1 MNQDNDPV
9 ERALADLVASLG
21 TALGAD
27 LKAVVLFGSGAE
39 GRLRPASDVNLIA
52 VLSRFDRA
60 AVERCSE
67 ALSFAEAAIR
77 AEVMF
82 LLEDEVAPSA
92 SAFAVKFADLQR
104 RRRVLYG
111 DDPFLNLVIP
121 RDEQVRRV
129 LQVLLNLTLRVRSSY
144 ARRSRQAHQVS
155 QLLTEAA
162 GPLRASAASIV
173 ELEGGQ
179 VASPREA
186 LVSLAADLGAG
197 PSIVPAL
204 SEAREG
210 RPLSMPEGA
219 AIDALFDLL
228 ARMRARAAA
237 LR

>member
-1 MNQDNDPV
+1 MNQETDPV
-9 ERALADLVASLG
+9 ERALADLVMSLQS
-21 TALGAD
+21 ALGAD

-52 VLSRFDRA
+52 VLTRFDRA

-104 RRRVLYG
+104 RRRVLFG
-111 DDPFLNLVIP
+111 EDPFLHLVIP
-121 RDEQVRRV
+121 RDEQVRRL
-129 LQVLLNLTLRVRSSY
+129 LQVLLNLTLRMRSTY
-144 ARRSRQAHQVS
+144 ARRSRQAHQVA
-155 QLLTEAA
+155 QLLTDAA

-179 VASPREA
+179 VESPKAA
-186 LVSLAADLGAG
+186 LASLAADLGAG
-197 PSIVPAL
+197 ASIVAAL

-210 RPLSMPEGA
+210 RPLSIAEGA
-219 AIDALFDLL
+219 AIDSLFDLL
-228 ARMRARAAA
+228 SRMRARAAA

>member
-1 MNQDNDPV
+1 MNTPTDPV
-9 ERALADLVASLG
+9 ERALADLVASLKDV
-21 TALGAD
+21 LGED

-52 VLSRFDRA
+52 VLSKFDRA
-60 AVERCSE
+60 AVERCSQ

-111 DDPFLNLVIP
+111 EDPFVNLVIP
-121 RDEQVRRV
+121 RDEQVRRL
-129 LQVLLNLTLRVRSSY
+129 LQVLLNLTLRIRSAY
-144 ARRSRQAHQVS
+144 ARRAGQAGEVA

-179 VASPREA
+179 VESPREA
-186 LVSLAADLGAG
+186 LVSLAASLGADPG
-197 PSIVPAL
+197 IVPAL

-210 RPLSMPEGA
+210 RSVSLGEGA

-228 ARMRARAAA
+228 SRMRARAAA